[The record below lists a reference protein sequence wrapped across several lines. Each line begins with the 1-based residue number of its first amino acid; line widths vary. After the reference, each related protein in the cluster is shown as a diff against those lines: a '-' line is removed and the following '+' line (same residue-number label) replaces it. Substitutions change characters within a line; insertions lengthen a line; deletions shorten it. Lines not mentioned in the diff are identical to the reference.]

1 MLACGLVAVSV
12 GCQSTGEKLSSVNP
26 LPKVLGAEE
35 NAEYGKPE
43 RVVATWS
50 EAVLHR
56 NGEGTRGFGGRL
68 FFYDRASTKPIRVE
82 GQLVV
87 YAFAEDGREAT
98 DHRPSKRYVFPP
110 EQFARHH
117 SESEIGPSYSV
128 WLPWDAAGGPQSEV
142 SLIARFEPLQ
152 GGGLVVSD
160 QTRQRLPGAPRDET
174 MIAEQQQNKSDVKQ
188 TSFYTN
194 APATEVKMEPVPEK
208 KQTMTTTTISLP
220 GKFMNRSP
228 GTISPTSAKP
238 LKTAPSTTTPSVTS
252 PTMTPATRAITPVT
266 TRAAA
271 PATTVTPHNTA
282 PLGTTTTVAPS
293 AAASMGGYPAA
304 ANTANTTPANGAS
317 PTGAFQPTPVGTSV
331 KYLTPGE
338 SVRQS
343 LQPRSFG
350 SLH

>member
-1 MLACGLVAVSV
+1 MNRYLHHSPLFAALVCSLIAASV
-12 GCQSTGEKLSSVNP
+12 GCQSTGQKLSNVNP
-26 LPKVLGAEE
+26 LPKMLGKEE
-35 NAEYGKPE
+35 NAEYGRPE
-43 RVVATWS
+43 RVVATWA

-87 YAFAEDGREAT
+87 YAFAEDGRAAT
-98 DHRPSKRYVFPP
+98 DHKPTKRFVFPP
-110 EQFARHH
+110 EQFAKHQ

-128 WLPWDAAGGPQSEV
+128 WLPWDVVGGPQSEV

-160 QTRQRLPGAPRDET
+160 QTRQRLPGTPRPDT
-174 MIAEQQQNKSDVKQ
+174 MLAEEKNQSSVKQ
-188 TSFYTN
+188 TSYYTN
-194 APATEVKMEPVPEK
+194 SPATEVKVEPEK

-220 GKFMNRSP
+220 GRFMNRTPAATTPDLPS
-228 GTISPTSAKP
+228 TPTVP
-238 LKTAPSTTTPSVTS
+238 TAPTTTVHPASAIPTVAPVGAATMGTPTTSITIGTPNTTTSVGTA
-252 PTMTPATRAITPVT
+252 TM
-266 TRAAA
+266 
-271 PATTVTPHNTA
+271 
-282 PLGTTTTVAPS
+282 GTTTAAPTTTTTTGTS
-293 AAASMGGYPAA
+293 SP
-304 ANTANTTPANGAS
+304 TANLK
-317 PTGAFQPTPVGTSV
+317 PTPVGTSV
-331 KYLTPGE
+331 QYLTPGE